1 MLSIRLPSDIEKRL
15 DKLSRVTGR
24 SKSFYIRSAV
34 IELLDQ
40 IEKIRIE
47 EQLYFEKLRLQFE
60 SKKVLQDLF

>member
-1 MLSIRLPSDIEKRL
+1 MLSIRLPSDIENRL

-24 SKSFYIRSAV
+24 SKSFYIRSAI

-60 SKKVLQDLF
+60 SKKVLQDHF

>member
-24 SKSFYIRSAV
+24 SKSIYIRSAV